1 MQNIPNLRIS
11 NAIYACYPIVFDKND
26 ESKGP
31 KVNNKMMKT
40 KLGESYYL
48 ILRYTKQ
55 LQKSRQLGP
64 TLIEKEQLHES
75 ILLNKDS

>member
-11 NAIYACYPIVFDKND
+11 NAIYACYPRVFDKND
-26 ESKGP
+26 SNVYRESKGP
-31 KVNNKMMKT
+31 KVNNKMVKT

-64 TLIEKEQLHES
+64 TLIEKEQLH
-75 ILLNKDS
+75 